1 MAPPRPPARH
11 SHPAL
16 PFLAVALG
24 IATFSMMDAS
34 MKTASMEAGVYVS
47 LLLRNTAGTLLI
59 LPLWRMTGGTWPAR
73 PALKVH
79 ALRSA
84 VVTMMASLF
93 FWGLVRM
100 PMAEALALTFIAPL
114 IALFLAAVL
123 LGERIQPSAILA
135 SLLGLAGVGVIA
147 AARFGEGGE
156 ASVAGLLAVLA
167 SAVFYAWN
175 LVLQRQQAQ
184 VAGPVEVAL
193 FQNLFVGLFL
203 LLAAP
208 AMVAFN
214 PDLLAAPP
222 SPLALAAIVAAA
234 VLTGVSLMLLTWG
247 YARAE
252 TQALVS
258 IEYTAF
264 LWAALF
270 GWLVF
275 GEKVGPA
282 SLAGAALI
290 VLGCLIGT
298 RKPAAAG
305 FAAGKQRP
313 AP

>member
-1 MAPPRPPARH
+1 MAPTRPPARH

-34 MKTASMEAGVYVS
+34 MKSASLEAGVYVS
-47 LLLRNTAGTLLI
+47 LLLRNTAGTLLM
-59 LPLWRMTGGTWPAR
+59 LPLWRMTGGAWPGR
-73 PALKVH
+73 PALQVH

-84 VVTMMASLF
+84 VVAMMASLF

-123 LGERIQPSAILA
+123 LGERIQPRAIVA

-147 AARFGEGGE
+147 AARFGAGGE
-156 ASVAGLLAVLA
+156 ASAAGLLAVLA

-184 VAGPVEVAL
+184 VASPVEVAL
-193 FQNLFVGLFL
+193 FQNLFVALFL

-208 AMVAFN
+208 AMLAIK

-222 SPLALAAIVAAA
+222 PPAALAAIVAAA

-252 TQALVS
+252 TQALVP

-270 GWLVF
+270 GWLLF
-275 GEKVGPA
+275 DEKLGPA
-282 SLAGAALI
+282 SIAGTALI
-290 VLGCLIGT
+290 VLGCWIGT
-298 RKPAAAG
+298 RKQAAG
-305 FAAGKQRP
+305 GL
-313 AP
+313 

>member
-1 MAPPRPPARH
+1 MAPIRSPARH

-34 MKTASMEAGVYVS
+34 MKSASLEAGVYVS
-47 LLLRNTAGTLLI
+47 LLLRNTAGTLLM
-59 LPLWRMTGGTWPAR
+59 LPLWRMTGGGWPGR

-123 LGERIQPSAILA
+123 LGERIQPSAVVA

-147 AARFGEGGE
+147 AARFGAGGE
-156 ASVAGLLAVLA
+156 ASAAGLLAVLA

-184 VAGPVEVAL
+184 VASPVEVAL
-193 FQNLFVGLFL
+193 FQNLFVALFL

-208 AMVAFN
+208 AMLAIK

-222 SPLALAAIVAAA
+222 SPAALAAIVAAA

-252 TQALVS
+252 TQVLVP

-270 GWLVF
+270 GWLLF
-275 GEKVGPA
+275 DEKLGPA
-282 SLAGAALI
+282 SIAGTALI
-290 VLGCLIGT
+290 VLGCWIGT
-298 RKPAAAG
+298 RKPAAG
-305 FAAGKQRP
+305 GL
-313 AP
+313 

>member
-1 MAPPRPPARH
+1 MAPTRSPARH

-34 MKTASMEAGVYVS
+34 MKSASLEAGVYVS
-47 LLLRNTAGTLLI
+47 LLLRNTAGTLLM
-59 LPLWRMTGGTWPAR
+59 LPLWRMTGGAWPGR

-123 LGERIQPSAILA
+123 LGERIQPSAVVA

-147 AARFGEGGE
+147 AARFGAGGE
-156 ASVAGLLAVLA
+156 ASAAGLLAVLA

-184 VAGPVEVAL
+184 VASPVEVAL
-193 FQNLFVGLFL
+193 FQNLFVALFL

-208 AMVAFN
+208 TMLAIK

-222 SPLALAAIVAAA
+222 SPAALAAIIAAA

-252 TQALVS
+252 TQVLVP

-270 GWLVF
+270 GWLLF
-275 GEKVGPA
+275 DEKLGPA
-282 SLAGAALI
+282 SIAGTALI
-290 VLGCLIGT
+290 VLGCWIGT
-298 RKPAAAG
+298 RKPAAG
-305 FAAGKQRP
+305 GL
-313 AP
+313 